1 MLALAQYLLHSRA
14 WTLQLTGAGQQVGC
28 AKGTGAGLD
37 HKVAEPNESP
47 CVWHRCWLFHSQ
59 N

>member
-1 MLALAQYLLHSRA
+1 MLALAQYLLHSGA
-14 WTLQLTGAGQQVGC
+14 YALQMAGVGPYVGC

-37 HKVAEPNESP
+37 YRAAEPNERP
-47 CVWHRCWLFHSQ
+47 CVWHRCWLFHLQ